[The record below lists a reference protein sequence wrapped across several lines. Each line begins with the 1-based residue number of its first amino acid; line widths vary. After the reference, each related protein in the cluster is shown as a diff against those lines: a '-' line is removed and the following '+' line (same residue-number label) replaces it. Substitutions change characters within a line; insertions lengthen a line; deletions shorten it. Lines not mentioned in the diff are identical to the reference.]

1 MQIFRKYIL
10 FYSVSTTL
18 PRGILESIPVLP
30 LPVNLPRS
38 ILLLTTLPAP
48 SFLYPGID
56 QIRPLNLIIRVQI
69 RSGPLISLSRYRVDQ
84 APSFLYPGIDQI
96 RPLNLII
103 QVQSRPGPFIPLS
116 KERLDQNPVSL
127 YPSKHQ
133 TITLYP
139 FILVQIIP
147 GPFIPLSRYR
157 LRPGSL
163 IHLSRYKLNKACS
176 RYTTRRWWVRR

>member
-38 ILLLTTLPAP
+38 ILLLTTLP
-48 SFLYPGID
+48 
-56 QIRPLNLIIRVQI
+56 
-69 RSGPLISLSRYRVDQ
+69 

-157 LRPGSL
+157 LRPGPL